1 MKKALVIVDMQKE
14 LTRNAKL
21 YNSEQLIITLNK
33 AIQKFRQ
40 NGNQVIF
47 IQHNNKKLVANTP
60 GWEIDNLLD
69 RLPTDTIIQKKHGN
83 AFQDTELKEY
93 LDRKQIDELLF
104 CGISSHGCVKH
115 SCLGS
120 LDNNFKTLLLQNGHS
135 CWNKNAKDLI
145 ENTERELAERKV
157 SIVNTDELYPPGELH
172 LTYEEPPVILD
183 RG

>member
-1 MKKALVIVDMQKE
+1 MKKALVVVDMQQE
-14 LTRNAKL
+14 LTRNPKL
-21 YNSEQLIITLNK
+21 YNSQKLIDTVND

-40 NGNQVIF
+40 NSSPVIF

-60 GWEIDNLLD
+60 GWEIDNQLD

-83 AFQDTELKEY
+83 AFQETELKTLLEEN
-93 LDRKQIDELLF
+93 QIDELVF

-145 ENTERELAERKV
+145 EKTEEELAERKV
-157 SIVNTDELYPPGELH
+157 RIVNTNDL
-172 LTYEEPPVILD
+172 
-183 RG
+183 